1 LTANLLKP
9 PSYQIVSEVRRV
21 QYLPCMLLTSLSLHH
36 FRCHIDLDD
45 IAIGEQVTLIS
56 GENARGK
63 TSILEAIYLL
73 SHGRGFRED
82 EELELLTFGASSGYV
97 NGRYID
103 TQSHE
108 ASVTYQRQ
116 EEKLAKKYLLNKA
129 ATTVSKFRTIQTP
142 AVLFAPHQLDIVT
155 HSPSYR
161 REYLDTTIGR
171 IDPIYAKSVR
181 EYGVAIRKRNMI
193 LETIT
198 SDLELEE
205 QLQFWDSYLIE
216 RATIITSARQAY
228 ITMLHEHP
236 VCARRAFRVVYH
248 ANHFSREHL
257 ESTRSAERHAR
268 RTLIGPQKDDFEI
281 LICEDEKKFA
291 NQSQYRNVQR
301 YGSRSQQRLAL
312 LWLKLAEIDHL
323 KNRLHVSPLLLL
335 DDIFSEFDPAHQQ
348 IIYSLLPHY
357 QTVITSTED
366 HLPALQSGS
375 EVVEI
380 RV

>member
-1 LTANLLKP
+1 
-9 PSYQIVSEVRRV
+9 
-21 QYLPCMLLTSLSLHH
+21 MLLTSLSLHH
-36 FRCHIDLDD
+36 FRCHTNLQDL
-45 IAIGEQVTLIS
+45 AIGKHTSLIS

-73 SHGRGFRED
+73 SYGKGFRED
-82 EELELLTFGASSGYV
+82 EELELMTFGASSGYV
-97 NGRYID
+97 HGSYVD
-103 TQSHE
+103 TQTHE
-108 ASVTYQRQ
+108 ATVTYQRQ
-116 EEKLAKKYLLNKA
+116 DEKLEKKYLLNKA
-129 ATTVSKFRTIQTP
+129 ATTVSKFRVIQTP
-142 AVLFAPHQLDIVT
+142 AILFAPHQLDIVT

-181 EYGVAIRKRNMI
+181 EYAVAIRKRNMI

-198 SDLELEE
+198 SETELEE
-205 QLQFWDSYLIE
+205 QLQFWDAYLIE
-216 RATIITSARQAY
+216 RANIITSARQAY
-228 ITMLHEHP
+228 IALLHEQP
-236 VCARRAFRVVYH
+236 ICAHRAFRIVYH

-281 LICEDEKKFA
+281 LICEDEKKIA
-291 NQSQYRNVQR
+291 NLSQYRNVQR

-312 LWLKLAEIDHL
+312 LWLKLAEIDQL

-348 IIYSLLPHY
+348 IIFALLPHY

-366 HLPALQSGS
+366 HVPALQSGG
-375 EVVEI
+375 EVVRI

>member
-1 LTANLLKP
+1 
-9 PSYQIVSEVRRV
+9 
-21 QYLPCMLLTSLSLHH
+21 MLLTSLSLCR
-36 FRCHIDLDD
+36 FRCHLDLQDLE
-45 IAIGEQVTLIS
+45 IGAHLSLVS

-73 SHGRGFRED
+73 SHGKGFRED
-82 EELELLTFGASSGYV
+82 EELELLTFGADNGYV
-97 NGRYID
+97 GGSYSG

-116 EEKLAKKYLLNKA
+116 DDALAKKYLLNKA
-129 ATTVSKFRTIQTP
+129 ATTVSKFRMIQTP

-171 IDPIYAKSVR
+171 FDPIYAKSVR
-181 EYGVAIRKRNMI
+181 EYAVAMRKRNMI
-193 LETIT
+193 LETLT
-198 SDLELEE
+198 EGSALDQQLE
-205 QLQFWDSYLIE
+205 FWDAYLIE
-216 RATIITSARQAY
+216 RADIITTARQSY
-228 ITMLHEHP
+228 LTMLHANP

-248 ANHFSREHL
+248 ANYFSREHL
-257 ESTRSAERHAR
+257 ESTRHAERHAR

-281 LICEDEKKFA
+281 LICEDENKFA

-312 LWLKLAEIDHL
+312 LWLKLTEIDHL

-366 HLPALQSGS
+366 HLPALQSGG

-380 RV
+380 KV